1 VTARWFAV
9 DGRAAELR
17 RVLGR
22 SREVV
27 ILAAVIGVVTGLG
40 VAAFDRI
47 TADWIF
53 GWLTRQ
59 PVWAEMLGP
68 AVGLAGAALA
78 LRWLA
83 GGAGPATADEYIKA
97 VAEPEAGFS
106 LRPVP
111 GRLVAAI
118 ATLGGGAAM
127 GFEGPSIYIG
137 AAVGAALHRRMARLL
152 WGVDRHTALIAGAA
166 AGVAAIFKAPATGAV
181 FALEVPYQDDL
192 ASNALLPALVGAA
205 TSYAVFAAVNGT
217 DPLIPVGGAPP
228 IDLRDLLGAAVLGI
242 ACGAGARAF
251 AFLLRTA
258 KSLGTR
264 LRPGTRV
271 VLSGTVLAG
280 LVAASRAA
288 FDGRAFSLGPGY
300 RAVEWALDPHRSLAA
315 VALLA
320 TIRVV
325 ATTTSV
331 AGGGVG
337 GLFVPLVV
345 QGALTGRL
353 IGGAVGGPNQSL
365 FVVVGIAAF
374 LGAGYRVPL
383 AAVMFV
389 AEATGRPGFVV
400 PGLLAAVVAQLVM
413 GTASVS
419 PYQQRRR
426 LGHIEERAHLPIG
439 SVLADGAVEVHV
451 ARADDTLSHFFAAHV
466 ALARRRAVPV
476 VGADDRYVGMAFLDE
491 VLAVDPD
498 RWPGTTVGQIM
509 RADVPVGRPDWT
521 IGQALT
527 AMLAAEVEHLPVVGD
542 DGQVRGVAGAVDI
555 LDLDDLLRRLDSR
568 RDDH

>member
-1 VTARWFAV
+1 VTERRFSL

-17 RVLGR
+17 LVLGR
-22 SREVV
+22 TREVV

-53 GWLTRQ
+53 GWLTHQ
-59 PVWAEMLGP
+59 PAWAEMLGP
-68 AVGLAGAALA
+68 AVGLTLAALA
-78 LRWLA
+78 LRRLA
-83 GGAGPATADEYIKA
+83 AGAGPATADEYIKA
-97 VAEPEAGFS
+97 VVDPEGRFS

-111 GRLVAAI
+111 GRLLAAI

-127 GFEGPSIYIG
+127 GFEGPSIYLG
-137 AAVGAALHRRMARLL
+137 TSVGAALHRRLQRRL
-152 WGVDRHTALIAGAA
+152 WGVDRHAAIIAGAA

-205 TSYAVFAAVNGT
+205 TSYTVFAAVNGT

-228 IDLRDLLGAAVLGI
+228 IDLRDLLAAAVLGI
-242 ACGAGARAF
+242 ACGAGARIF
-251 AFLLRTA
+251 AFLLRSA
-258 KSLGTR
+258 KVLGTR
-264 LRPGTRV
+264 LRTWQRV
-271 VLSGTVLAG
+271 TLGGTVLAV

-325 ATTTSV
+325 ATTASV

-413 GTASVS
+413 GTTSVS
-419 PYQQRRR
+419 AYQQRRR
-426 LGHIEERAHLPIG
+426 LGHIEERAPMPIG
-439 SVLADGAVEVHV
+439 SLLTGGADEVALAHAE
-451 ARADDTLSHFFAAHV
+451 DTLSHFFAAHV
-466 ALARRRAVPV
+466 VVARRRAVPV
-476 VGADDRYVGMAFLDE
+476 VGADDRYVGMAFLDD
-491 VLAVDPD
+491 VLAVEPD
-498 RWPGTTVGQIM
+498 RWAATTVEAVM
-509 RADVPVGRPDWT
+509 RTDAPVGRPDWT

-527 AMLAAEVEHLPVVGD
+527 AMLAADVEHLPVVDD
-542 DGQVRGVAGAVDI
+542 DGAVRGMAGAIDI
-555 LDLDDLLRRLDSR
+555 LDLDDLLRRLDPR
-568 RDDH
+568 REDH